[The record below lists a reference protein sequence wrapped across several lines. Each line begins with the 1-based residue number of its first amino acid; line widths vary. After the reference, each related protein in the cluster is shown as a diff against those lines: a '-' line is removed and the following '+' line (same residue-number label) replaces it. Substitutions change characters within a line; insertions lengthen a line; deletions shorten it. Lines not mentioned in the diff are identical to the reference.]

1 MYSIFFPST
10 RPQRAARVRTRAY
23 RLPALSRLLLPPP
36 DLRRFFLPPPALR
49 FAPSPLAPPPSN
61 SELAELPTVGQA
73 LMAIRFF
80 CIFLQIPYQPLLW
93 YARTPSTSRSHR
105 VEARRWRVDRSS
117 PSRSLATDEL
127 PTTRERQL
135 RAPFDAGE
143 DFGVWSLARFNVFIT
158 TSHIHIHT
166 ASGRTSPLLMG
177 ACARLRTACVIITS
191 LNRSPSEPERG

>member
-10 RPQRAARVRTRAY
+10 RTSAARVRTRAY

-61 SELAELPTVGQA
+61 SELAELPTVVKRYGHSLFLHFFTNTTSA
-73 LMAIRFF
+73 LVRRALR
-80 CIFLQIPYQPLLW
+80 
-93 YARTPSTSRSHR
+93 
-105 VEARRWRVDRSS
+105 EARRWRVDRSS

-143 DFGVWSLARFNVFIT
+143 ELRTLVFGRLLASTFSSLHHIFTYTPPRKDFT
-158 TSHIHIHT
+158 TIN
-166 ASGRTSPLLMG
+166 G
-177 ACARLRTACVIITS
+177 RLR
-191 LNRSPSEPERG
+191 